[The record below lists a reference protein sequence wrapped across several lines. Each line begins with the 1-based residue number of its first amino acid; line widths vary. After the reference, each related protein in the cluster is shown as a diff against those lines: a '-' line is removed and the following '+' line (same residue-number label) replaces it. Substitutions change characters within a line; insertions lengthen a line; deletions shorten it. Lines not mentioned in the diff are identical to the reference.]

1 MLDVPSRIAARQAE
15 SLTALVHAELE
26 RMILS
31 DELAPGTRLNE
42 LALAARLGVSR
53 GPLREALRALERD
66 GLVAAGP
73 SHQGMSV
80 RLLDA
85 AEMAELF
92 DARALLQG
100 FTCGRLAERRDAAA
114 ITDLRARVAAMA
126 AAIAANDA
134 GAYFSANLDFHEA
147 MLDHADHA
155 RTAGLYRAMIKESRL
170 VRRQVLLR
178 VENMAE
184 SNAEHAALVDAI
196 EAGDVARARSLG
208 EAHVLA
214 GKRRWLATLGR

>member
-1 MLDVPSRIAARQAE
+1 MLDVPARIAARQAE

-31 DELAPGTRLNE
+31 DELSPGTRLNE

-73 SHQGMSV
+73 AHQGMTV

-100 FTCGRLAERRDAAA
+100 FTCGRLAERRDAVA
-114 ITDLRARVAAMA
+114 ITDLRSRVQDMA
-126 AAIAANDA
+126 AAITANDA
-134 GAYFSANLDFHEA
+134 ASYFAANLDFHEA
-147 MLDHADHA
+147 MLDHAGHA
-155 RTAGLYRAMIKESRL
+155 RTAALYRAMIKESRL

-196 EAGDVARARSLG
+196 EAGEVGRARQLG

>member
-1 MLDVPSRIAARQAE
+1 MLDVPARIAARQAE

-73 SHQGMSV
+73 SHQGMTV

-100 FTCGRLAERRDAAA
+100 FTCGRLAERREAAA
-114 ITDLRARVAAMA
+114 IADLRARVAAMA
-126 AAIAANDA
+126 AAIGANDA

-147 MLDHADHA
+147 MLDHAGHA
-155 RTAGLYRAMIKESRL
+155 RTAALYRAMIKESRL

-184 SNAEHAALVDAI
+184 SNSEHSALVEAI
-196 EAGDVARARSLG
+196 EDGDVARARSLG

>member
-1 MLDVPSRIAARQAE
+1 MLDTPSRIATRQAE
-15 SLTALVHAELE
+15 SLTFLVRAELE

-31 DELAPGTRLNE
+31 DELTPGTRLNE

-66 GLVAAGP
+66 GLVAAGAA
-73 SHQGMSV
+73 HQGMSV

-100 FTCGRLAERRDAAA
+100 FTCARLAERCEEAAVADLSARVDAMAQSIAAGDAASYF
-114 ITDLRARVAAMA
+114 
-126 AAIAANDA
+126 A
-134 GAYFSANLDFHEA
+134 GNLDFHEA
-147 MLDHADHA
+147 MLNHAVHA
-155 RTAGLYRAMIKESRL
+155 RTAAMYRGLIKESRL

-184 SNAEHAALVDAI
+184 SNAEHAGLVAAI
-196 EAGDVARARSLG
+196 AAGDATRARALG
-208 EAHVLA
+208 EAHVLG
-214 GKRRWLATLGR
+214 GKRRWLAALG